1 MIKISKFKML
11 AEEANKKSNSTEI
24 MIEWTEILDY
34 YLDLFKEKDE
44 DIYCDLIE
52 ELFISIYGE
61 HMNEELAEKA
71 VSSMKNA
78 DGTKGEHWKIED
90 TTRQAEK
97 FGVNWTNYN
106 KYDFYYVMNMLYSDF
121 YKLFKDDEET
131 YTRMTIAW
139 LDDKDVEPGKA
150 YRYYKKVVK

>member
-11 AEEANKKSNSTEI
+11 SEEANRKPNSTEL
-24 MIEWTEILDY
+24 MIEWTDILDY
-34 YLDLFKEKDE
+34 YLELFKERDE
-44 DIYCDLIE
+44 DLYDDLME
-52 ELFISIYGE
+52 ELFVTVNGE
-61 HMNEELAEKA
+61 HLTEEMAYKA
-71 VSSMKNA
+71 VSSMRNT
-78 DGTKGEHWKIED
+78 DGTKGEHWTVEE

-97 FGVNWTNYN
+97 YNVNWKEYN

-131 YTRMTIAW
+131 YARMAIAW
-139 LDDKDVEPGKA
+139 LEDKDVEQGKA